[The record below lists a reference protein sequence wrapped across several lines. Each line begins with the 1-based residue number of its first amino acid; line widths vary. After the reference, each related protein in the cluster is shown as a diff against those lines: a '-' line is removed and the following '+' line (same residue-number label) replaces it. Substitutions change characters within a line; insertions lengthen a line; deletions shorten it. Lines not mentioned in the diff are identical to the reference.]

1 MSKLASVSSKPTLRE
16 YSQGA
21 AQSMTSAVADFLAPT
36 VPVATSTG
44 FYKEYTAKNRFRIP
58 DTRRS
63 LGGSATQV
71 GFSASDKTFNC
82 APHALDFPVDNLEK
96 IEAGDLENIFQEG
109 ADMIAEIAGLAH
121 EKTVVDMAIETVG
134 VGTPLN
140 IAAGD
145 DIIKQLDKDI
155 LSVIKAAKFGGL
167 MGVGVLVG
175 AGAWSVIKN
184 HASVR
189 NRFVAGGK
197 QQFANLNINQLGQLL
212 IAEAQCAVSLLC
224 FDDAP
229 EGLPEDIQFILDGDV
244 LVFARRDQPTRRD
257 PSFMK
262 TFRLRGQFMVPGSYQ
277 KEDGRGEVAKFDW
290 SEDVQI
296 TNAAAAI
303 RRTVDLA

>member
-1 MSKLASVSSKPTLRE
+1 MSKLASISANAMLRE

-21 AQSMTSAVADFLAPT
+21 AQSMTSAVAEFIAGT
-36 VPVATSTG
+36 VPVATSVG
-44 FYKEYTAKNRFRIP
+44 KYKEYTQKNRFRIP
-58 DTRRS
+58 NTRRS
-63 LGGSATQV
+63 LGGAATQI
-71 GFSASDKTFNC
+71 GFSAEDKNYNC
-82 APHALDFPVDNLEK
+82 QPHALDFPVDNLEK
-96 IEAGDLENIFQEG
+96 IENADLENIFQEG
-109 ADMIAEIAGLAH
+109 ADMIAEVAGLSH
-121 EKTVVDMAIETVG
+121 EKTVIDKA
-134 VGTPLN
+134 
-140 IAAGD
+140 IAAVGAGTALAVGAND
-145 DIIKQLDKDI
+145 DIIKQLDTDI
-155 LSVIKAAKFGGL
+155 LAVIKAAKFGGL
-167 MGVGVLVG
+167 MGIGVLVG

-224 FDDAP
+224 YDNAA
-229 EGLPEDIQFILDGDV
+229 EGLDEDIEFIMDGDV

-277 KEDGRGEVAKFDW
+277 TQDGRGEVAKFDW
-290 SEDVQI
+290 SEDVQV

-303 RRTVDLA
+303 RRTVAI